1 MKTPM
6 RSDDSKPIPT
16 RFSSVELD
24 KIDNAAA
31 GLGLGRSA
39 FIRFCVNMFLRA
51 FEAGGYNVLPSNWE
65 DIVRSLDNRT
75 REGHGARWPQ
85 KGKGGTP
92 SHKAPL
98 RRPRK

>member
-1 MKTPM
+1 M
-6 RSDDSKPIPT
+6 RGDDSKPIPT
-16 RFSSVELD
+16 RFSAVELD
-24 KIDNAAA
+24 KIDRAAV

-51 FEAGGYNVLPSNWE
+51 FEEGGNNFLPSNWQ

-92 SHKAPL
+92 SHKARPP
-98 RRPRK
+98 RPRK